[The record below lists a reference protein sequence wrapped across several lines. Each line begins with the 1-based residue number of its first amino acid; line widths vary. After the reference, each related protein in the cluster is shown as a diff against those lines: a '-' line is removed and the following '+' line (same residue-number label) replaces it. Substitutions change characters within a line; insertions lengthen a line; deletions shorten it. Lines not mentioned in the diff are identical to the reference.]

1 MPRLSAIVHTQNDQ
15 HRIARLLESLRP
27 CNEVLVIDHSST
39 DETVTVAKHHGALVK
54 QGIPGVEHGTYVL
67 DLRHHWVLSVLPSE
81 ALSEALEAALFEWRE
96 LSEDECDQ
104 LGYAIRIREET
115 GDGWRF
121 LSPEM
126 RLANRARINWTS
138 AIPPAAPGVPAL
150 DGDLLR
156 FLEPVPGDR
165 SGLLADALE

>member
-1 MPRLSAIVHTQNDQ
+1 
-15 HRIARLLESLRP
+15 
-27 CNEVLVIDHSST
+27 
-39 DETVTVAKHHGALVK
+39 
-54 QGIPGVEHGTYVL
+54 
-67 DLRHHWVLSVLPSE
+67 
-81 ALSEALEAALFEWRE
+81 
-96 LSEDECDQ
+96 
-104 LGYAIRIREET
+104 
-115 GDGWRF
+115 
-121 LSPEM
+121 M